1 MKQINHPEIGL
12 ITFKKN
18 KRSRRITLRVKP
30 NGHVTVSLPMLS
42 SYYEA
47 KRILFK
53 NINWIKKQQKKYSE
67 KSELNKLTYN
77 SSFKV
82 RHKTL
87 TILPTNQLNLALKIK
102 ENNIEIEVPVVW
114 DLDQNNSQSKIQDAI
129 IKALRVES
137 KNYLPQHTRSIAK
150 QNGIKIN
157 DIRIKKIKSRW
168 GSCSIKKNINLS
180 LYLMLLP
187 DELIDYVIY
196 HELAHIKHQ
205 NHSAKFWQHLED
217 LYPGAKELDKKMK
230 KYHIPFA

>member
-1 MKQINHPEIGL
+1 MKEINHPEIGL
-12 ITFKKN
+12 VIFKKN

-30 NGHVTVSLPMLS
+30 NGHVTVSMPILS
-42 SYYEA
+42 FYRQAE
-47 KRILFK
+47 RLLLQ
-53 NINWIKKQQKKYSE
+53 NISWIKKQQNKYS
-67 KSELNKLTYN
+67 KRNQQNKLTYN

-87 TILPTNQLNLALKIK
+87 TISPTNKVNLQLKIK
-102 ENNIEIEVPVVW
+102 KNNIEIEVPTIW
-114 DLDQNNSQSKIQDAI
+114 DFEESNIQSKIQDAI
-129 IKALRVES
+129 IKALRIES
-137 KNYLPQHTRSIAK
+137 KNYLPQHTRYIAQK
-150 QNGIKIN
+150 NGIKIN

-205 NHSAKFWQHLED
+205 NHSAKFWEHLEV
-217 LYPGAKELDKKMK
+217 LYPGAKKLDKQMK
-230 KYHIPFA
+230 QYHIPFA